1 MLTMCIEGPKDRAY
15 EIRVIS
21 EIVTT
26 MSGNKRNSP
35 YTMNV
40 ATIDDRV
47 FYEFF
52 HVTKQDISLA
62 VEKLFASSG
71 DFGFSAAVK
80 EDDKE

>member
-1 MLTMCIEGPKDRAY
+1 MLTMYIEGPKDRAY
-15 EIRVIS
+15 ELRIIS

-40 ATIDDRV
+40 ETIDDRV
-47 FYEFF
+47 FYEFMF
-52 HVTKQDISLA
+52 VTKQDISLA

-80 EDDKE
+80 DDKE